1 VGLDK
6 HGLLTSRTIQAHC
19 TFLSPSDL
27 SRIHERGTAIAHC
40 PLSNAYFSAEIFRL
54 REALDEGVKVGL
66 GTDIAGGY
74 SADIMN
80 TMRQAVVVS
89 RLRQGRETI
98 RKINQDRP
106 LKTEEQDPQRN
117 LAIDW
122 KEALYLATKGGATAL
137 GLNSGSFEVG
147 APFDAQMSES
157 SLANIYDQSLIRR
170 PMSHNKKPRY
180 WRGSRYPRLFLG

>member
-1 VGLDK
+1 MGLNK

-27 SRIHERGTAIAHC
+27 SRIHEHGTAIAHC

-89 RLRQGRETI
+89 RVRQGRETI
-98 RKINQDRP
+98 IQDQS
-106 LKTEEQDPQRN
+106 LKTEEQGLERN

-137 GLNSGSFEVG
+137 GLNSGLFEAG

-157 SLANIYDQSLIRR
+157 SLANIYDQSLMQRL
-170 PMSHNKKPRY
+170 MSHNTKSRY
-180 WRGSRYPRLFLG
+180 WRGSWYPRLFFR